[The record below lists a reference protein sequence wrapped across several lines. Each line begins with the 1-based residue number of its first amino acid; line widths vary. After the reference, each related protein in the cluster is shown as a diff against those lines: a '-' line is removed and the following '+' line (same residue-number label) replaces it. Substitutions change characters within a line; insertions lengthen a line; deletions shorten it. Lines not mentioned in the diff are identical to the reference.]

1 MDVHPLTTFVYDTF
15 GQQFGDLLL
24 AGYGAEP
31 EGKRKRLYVT
41 ESDAGVKINW
51 TIELIARRP
60 LCRDEPLVLA
70 ALLKLLL
77 TRQSIS
83 HLLEFDL
90 SELLT
95 ELRWQDKLS
104 TRQQVETSIVGYVR
118 LLYDKQVVLGA
129 GRRKIATV
137 GGGYYHLL
145 TGYVRGGKS
154 NTGGA
159 LIRNRSRVYFDAG
172 FIEELRQGRIY
183 FAGIDFGLIQITA

>member
-24 AGYGAEP
+24 TGYGAEP
-31 EGKRKRLYVT
+31 EDKRRQLYVT
-41 ESDAGVKINW
+41 ELQAGTEINW
-51 TIELIARRP
+51 TLEIITCRP
-60 LCRDEPLVLA
+60 LCRAEPLVLA

-77 TRQSIS
+77 NRQSIS
-83 HLLEFDL
+83 HLLEFEL
-90 SELLT
+90 GELLT

-104 TRQQVETSIVGYVR
+104 TRQQVETSIGGYVR
-118 LLYDKQVVLGA
+118 LLYDKQGVLGA
-129 GRRKIATV
+129 GRRKITTM

-159 LIRNRSRVYFDAG
+159 LVRSRSRVYFDAA
-172 FIEELRQGRIY
+172 FIEGLRQGRIY
-183 FAGIDFGLIQITA
+183 FAGIDFGPCQ